1 MLLAKDPNGRD
12 YSLNHSGQNIP
23 VAKAK
28 NAVSSG
34 DIIDIKS
41 AIISGKRIHC
51 SNGRTIFN

>member
-1 MLLAKDPNGRD
+1 MLFLAKDPNGRD

-34 DIIDIKS
+34 DIIEDIKS
-41 AIISGKRIHC
+41 AIISGEKESIAQW
-51 SNGRTIFN
+51 